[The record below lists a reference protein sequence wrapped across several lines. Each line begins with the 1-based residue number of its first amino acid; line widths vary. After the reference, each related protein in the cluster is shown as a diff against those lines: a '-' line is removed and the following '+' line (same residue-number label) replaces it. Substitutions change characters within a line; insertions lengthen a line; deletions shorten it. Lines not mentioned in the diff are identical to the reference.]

1 MCRRLH
7 TYFFYPEKP
16 LDTNDSL
23 SSAHQIIHDQS
34 QTIKNQAGTISL
46 LERMV
51 REESEAKY
59 KAWKKLA
66 EVNELNSLT

>member
-23 SSAHQIIHDQS
+23 SSANQIIHDQS

-51 REESEAKY
+51 REECEAKY
-59 KAWKKLA
+59 RAWKKLA